1 MPDFW
6 KDFRR
11 GYDKN
16 VGKGKKTCL
25 FIFFP
30 AINKKESGRQKE
42 SDGFLLPKKKKPVFL
57 QIKHFLLK
65 RTFIVPEEAYI
76 FSLSESGMPKKR

>member
-1 MPDFW
+1 MS
-6 KDFRR
+6 
-11 GYDKN
+11 
-16 VGKGKKTCL
+16 GKEKRL
-25 FIFFP
+25 VFLYFFP

-42 SDGFLLPKKKKPVFL
+42 SDGFLLPKKEKPVFL